1 MDIYLASEH
10 TYYFPPQVALEAARD
25 QVEQKKTG
33 LIAGMVG
40 TLLTRPRPED
50 VHLTAVE
57 NRLEPFWLVTLFTRT
72 VYNRQRTYVV
82 PVTGPEVQRV
92 TVLGQEVMVEP
103 KAKGAPSF
111 SLAGVEHCLEEQRL
125 SYTFDGLSGHRA
137 DLSKYLSFAKT
148 EILDLAT
155 FAPENVLVVPPQ
167 VRASAVVRQ
176 VMAEVVRPVQQ
187 AQEILEERVE
197 FEVMDLNFRPV
208 YALEYEWAAKGKK
221 VVVEFDA
228 LTGEMRTGGKKLSD
242 QLKQLKG
249 MLTRDM
255 LFDVTADA
263 VGLIVPGG
271 SIAVKIVKA
280 VVDYRGK

>member
-10 TYYFPPQVALEAARD
+10 TYYFPPQIALGAARD
-25 QVEQKKTG
+25 QVEQKKTS

-40 TLLTRPRPED
+40 ALFTRPKPED
-50 VHLTAVE
+50 VRLTAVE
-57 NRLEPFWLVTLFTRT
+57 TRLEPFWLVTLFTRT
-72 VYNRQRTYVV
+72 VYDRRRTYIV
-82 PVTGPEVQRV
+82 PVSGPEVQRV

-103 KAKGAPSF
+103 KAKGAPGF
-111 SLAGVEHCLEEQRL
+111 SLTGVEHCVEEQRV
-125 SYTFDGLSGHRA
+125 SYTFDGLSGQKA
-137 DLSKYLSFAKT
+137 DLSAYLSFAKT
-148 EILDLAT
+148 EILDLAA
-155 FAPENVLVVPPQ
+155 FAPEGMLVVPPQ

-176 VMAEVVRPVQQ
+176 VMAEVVRPVRQ
-187 AQEILEERVE
+187 AQEVVEERVE

-221 VVVEFDA
+221 IVVEFDA
-228 LTGEMRTGGKKLSD
+228 LTGEMDSGGRKLSD

-249 MLTRDM
+249 MLTREV

-263 VGLIVPGG
+263 VGLVVPGG
-271 SIAVKIVKA
+271 SIAVKVIKA